1 MTPPVIIYQESLTE
15 ESLLTVTR
23 VTKWQNISQQNVFM
37 IRFHHVPK
45 KFKNFGWQNIL
56 GGNI

>member
-1 MTPPVIIYQESLTE
+1 MTPPVITYQESLTE

-37 IRFHHVPK
+37 IRFHHMP
-45 KFKNFGWQNIL
+45 KNFGWQNIL
-56 GGNI
+56 GGNIQKV